1 MTLFLTF
8 ITGITGLVV
17 GRFLKICIYRIPRKM
32 RIVIRDAGVPGSYPL
47 IEALNALGWLMII
60 QYFGFTARGIAGT
73 FLFSMS
79 LMITM
84 IDLEHY
90 IIPDSI
96 VLTTL
101 IGGIVYHSVASG
113 PGPANLLLGL
123 AVGLAVPFFLA
134 VISKG
139 GLGGGDIKLSAVMGF
154 WLGFP
159 GVFYALFLGALSG
172 SIAGILLMI
181 LKIKKRKDPI
191 PFGPFLTLG
200 FLSIF
205 FCAM

>member
-8 ITGITGLVV
+8 ITGLVF
-17 GRFLKICIYRIPRKM
+17 GRFLKVCIYRIPRQM
-32 RIVIRDAGVPGSYPL
+32 RIVIRGAGVPRSYPL
-47 IEALNALGWLMII
+47 TEALNALGWLMII
-60 QYFGFTARGIAGT
+60 QYFGFTAQGIAGI

-101 IGGIVYHSVASG
+101 LGGIVYHAVTPG

-134 VISKG
+134 VVSKG
-139 GLGGGDIKLSAVMGF
+139 GLGGGDVKLSAVMGF

-159 GVFYALFLGALSG
+159 GVFYALFWGALSG
-172 SIAGILLMI
+172 SITGILLMV

-200 FLSIF
+200 FLSTF